1 MENQNY
7 FGYEQLLDDWFDEGF
22 KKSYDFKVNY
32 YSLPELDWCNLSGV
46 DLIHELE
53 YVLAFIVSK
62 TTYKDDEIKF
72 FLSDEKFNTI
82 QELNI
87 SPWTNKTILDY
98 MQDNYK
104 RLRIH
109 KISSAVQLSKDN
121 NPSFC
126 FAIFVSKEWME
137 KNFYNFSIN

>member
-32 YSLPELDWCNLSGV
+32 YSLPELEWCNLSGL

-53 YVLAFIVSK
+53 YVLCFILK
-62 TTYKDDEIKF
+62 TTIYKDDEIKF
-72 FLSDEKFNTI
+72 FLSDDKFNI
-82 QELNI
+82 IEQLNI
-87 SPWTNKTILDY
+87 SPWTNKTILQY

-104 RLRIH
+104 RVGIY
-109 KISSAVQLSKDN
+109 KISNHIELAKDN

-126 FAIFVSKEWME
+126 FAIFFSKEWME

>member
-32 YSLPELDWCNLSGV
+32 YSLPELDWCNLSSL

-53 YVLAFIVSK
+53 YVFRFILNK
-62 TTYKDDEIKF
+62 INLKDYEVRF
-72 FLSDEKFNTI
+72 FLSDDKFNI
-82 QELNI
+82 IEQQSI
-87 SPWTNKTILDY
+87 SHWTNKTILEY

-104 RLRIH
+104 KLGIY
-109 KISSAVQLSKDN
+109 KISSHIELAKDD

-126 FAIFVSKEWME
+126 FAIFFSKEWME